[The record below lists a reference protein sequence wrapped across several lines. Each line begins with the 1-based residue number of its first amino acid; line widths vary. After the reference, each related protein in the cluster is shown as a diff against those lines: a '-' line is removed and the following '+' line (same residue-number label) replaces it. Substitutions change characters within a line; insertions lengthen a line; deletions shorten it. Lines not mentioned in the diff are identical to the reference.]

1 MTYLDDQVAEL
12 EGRVTL
18 LEDQIRMLTE
28 IVDELVTALDGE
40 DEDEDE

>member
-40 DEDEDE
+40 DEDE